1 MISVIGSTYSN
12 SSILLASKQYVL
24 GCSVMLC
31 SAKIE
36 IYIEDF
42 FDSWISKVNISTLNS
57 SMLPDNLKALYLNQP
72 FLINSFK
79 KLLYENNESK
89 FLDILTSELS
99 NSIFNL
105 TDLSKSIPT
114 LYSNHI
120 YLGKKYPSPENLVS
134 LYKRIG
140 ISNIFTQINSMSRS
154 DLKSLLISFNNLR
167 TEISH
172 GGIPVGIN
180 EKDIIRKLKSVKK
193 IVSWID
199 KAVYKQIRV
208 QSSISTWPS

>member
-1 MISVIGSTYSN
+1 
-12 SSILLASKQYVL
+12 
-24 GCSVMLC
+24 
-31 SAKIE
+31 
-36 IYIEDF
+36 
-42 FDSWISKVNISTLNS
+42 
-57 SMLPDNLKALYLNQP
+57 
-72 FLINSFK
+72 
-79 KLLYENNESK
+79 
-89 FLDILTSELS
+89 
-99 NSIFNL
+99 
-105 TDLSKSIPT
+105 
-114 LYSNHI
+114 
-120 YLGKKYPSPENLVS
+120 
-134 LYKRIG
+134 
-140 ISNIFTQINSMSRS
+140 MSRS